1 MNDQI
6 LTIALAKG
14 RLADE
19 ALALLERCGLDVDL
33 SGFSSRQLILEN
45 RSKTLRFFL
54 AKPGD
59 VPTYVEY
66 GAADIGFVG
75 KDTLMEENRRLYE
88 VADLGFGR
96 CRLCVCGPKSL
107 EGRLDKISNKRIG
120 TKYPQ
125 IATRYFGDVKRESV
139 EIIKLNGS
147 VELAPLIGLA
157 DIIVDIV
164 ESGRTLAENDL
175 VVLETI
181 ADISARLVV
190 NRVSMKMKSVVIQDL
205 ISRVR
210 RDLAAQALLEK
221 K

>member
-1 MNDQI
+1 MNNSQ

-19 ALALLERCGLDVDL
+19 ALALLERCGMDLDLADV
-33 SGFSSRQLILEN
+33 SSRRLILEN
-45 RSKTLRFFL
+45 KSKTLRFFL

-88 VADLGFGR
+88 VADLGFGK
-96 CRLCVCGPKSL
+96 CRICVCGPKEL
-107 EGRLDKISNKRIG
+107 EGRLDRIASKRVA
-120 TKYPQ
+120 TKYPG
-125 IATRYFGDVKRESV
+125 IASRYFADVKRESV

-157 DIIVDIV
+157 DVIVDIV
-164 ESGRTLAENDL
+164 ESGRTLKENNL

-181 ADISARLVV
+181 ADISARLIV
-190 NRVSMKMKSVVIQDL
+190 NRVSMKMKSDVIRDL
-205 ISRVR
+205 IERVR
-210 RDLAAQALLEK
+210 QDARSRGL
-221 K
+221 